1 MRRRLRIVVG
11 LMAWTAVAAVTG
23 WLVNDQADKA
33 LGQRVAP
40 QLWRYAS
47 GSRSTVPLQ
56 LSDQLDLRGGDPI
69 FFSHDDGRLVQ
80 IGEIRYTAGQQAP
93 TALLYSSAPTPTS
106 TNQLAWY
113 SSPNSM
119 AWIVSTLMPEAKQ
132 RQVSAQ
138 IRQAVEAHQESL
150 LQSLQPLV
158 ESSLDQS
165 LQIVESELPAAV
177 EAHRAEIDR
186 IGNRYQRQLI
196 DKEVVPLVR
205 REIWPIVRRRAKP
218 IADQIGSDLWSRVSL
233 WRFTWRYFYDK
244 TPLLPNRGKFRDEFD
259 RFVDKEAT
267 PVLASHSNEIVKVVE
282 RVIRDAAAHPEVQQ
296 AARRSGSKLL
306 NDPELRSLLWKIVR
320 HTAVDNPKFRQALKD
335 TWTGA
340 EARIVLARA
349 SRQFEPTVRRIA
361 ELLIGTPETGIT
373 PEFALVLRH
382 QVLGKDRR
390 WLVFESAADVPSS
403 RPLGPDQPLTV
414 VRGHRPGKHPFLAHL
429 DSAGDPRQSTTQ
441 REPQR

>member
-1 MRRRLRIVVG
+1 MRRRLRILVG
-11 LMAWTAVAAVTG
+11 LMAWGGGLVGIG
-23 WLVNDQADKA
+23 WLANKQADKA

-40 QLWRYAS
+40 QLWQYAS
-47 GSRSTVPLQ
+47 GSRSSVPLEM
-56 LSDQLDLRGGDPI
+56 SDQLDLRGGDPI
-69 FFSHDDGRLVQ
+69 FLSHEDGRLVQ
-80 IGEIRYTAGQQAP
+80 IGEIRNAAGQETP

-132 RQVSAQ
+132 QQVSAQ
-138 IRQAVEAHQESL
+138 IRQAVEAHHESL
-150 LQSLQPLV
+150 LQSLQPLATK
-158 ESSLDQS
+158 SLDRS
-165 LQIVESELPAAV
+165 LEIVESELPAAIQ
-177 EAHRAEIDR
+177 AHRAEFDR

-196 DKEVVPLVR
+196 DKEVLPLVR
-205 REIWPIVRRRAKP
+205 REIWPIVRRRARP
-218 IADQIGSDLWSRVSL
+218 IADRIGSDLWSRVSL
-233 WRFTWRYFYDK
+233 WRFTWRFFYDK

-259 RFVDKEAT
+259 RFVDKEAV
-267 PVLASHSNEIVKVVE
+267 PVLAAHSNQIVKVVE
-282 RVIRDAAAHPEVQQ
+282 QVIRDAAAHPEVQQ

-306 NDPELRSLLWKIVR
+306 KDPELRSLLWKIVR
-320 HTAVDNPKFRQALKD
+320 RTAVDNPKFRQALKD

-340 EARIVLARA
+340 EARILLARA

-390 WLVFESAADVPSS
+390 WLVLESAADTPSTQPL
-403 RPLGPDQPLTV
+403 RPNQPLTV
-414 VRGHRPGKHPFLAHL
+414 VRGHRPGKHPFLARL
-429 DSAGDPRQSTTQ
+429 DGLDDRGQSTTQ